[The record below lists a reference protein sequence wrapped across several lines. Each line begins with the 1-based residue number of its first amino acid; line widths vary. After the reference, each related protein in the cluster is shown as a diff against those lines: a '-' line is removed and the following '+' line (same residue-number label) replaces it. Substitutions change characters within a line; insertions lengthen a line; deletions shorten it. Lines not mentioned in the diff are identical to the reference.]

1 MPGAEPMGDAI
12 IGQGINSI
20 EGKAFEVPTH
30 TAINRR
36 DRKSIDAT
44 YIAQNAPAEEIS
56 NIRRLSV
63 DESSQD
69 EKDDNSEDKIIIT
82 GADAAEHLLP
92 MRDDHDSSL
101 TFRGLF
107 LATGLSAFQAVMY
120 QIYMV
125 SSQFCASLP
134 CIRLMCHA
142 VQTNARHHPGHFHC
156 PHRVLPRQRLG

>member
-1 MPGAEPMGDAI
+1 MPGAEPLGDAI

-30 TAINRR
+30 TAINKR
-36 DRKSIDAT
+36 DRASIDAT
-44 YIAQNAPAEEIS
+44 YIGQNAPAEEIS

-63 DESSQD
+63 DEYSHN
-69 EKDDNSEDKIIIT
+69 EKDDNSEDKIIVT

-125 SSQFCASLP
+125 SLHLILMHRSTANP
-134 CIRLMCHA
+134 CT
-142 VQTNARHHPGHFHC
+142 VQTHARYHPRHL
-156 PHRVLPRQRLG
+156 HRSHRLLPR